1 MGRSGPIAG
10 RATRHGAGSRAGTGP
25 GPGARDADAMRRTA
39 SALLLALAAALP
51 GADTPLVI
59 PSGGTLVAVVE
70 PGAGAVGLY
79 SQEPSGSIRKG
90 GGLVLAEVEFMEKL
104 VVTEREGAIYPML
117 RVGSRNNMPTS
128 EDLVQLLTKSLDGA
142 LAKRPKDPAKPLA
155 VRVRDMENAFWAQP
169 HPHDGK
175 MVGAISDKYLMI
187 GIPSKRT
194 LMLYDT
200 SNEDLRFT
208 AMRALGPELYVASAF
223 GASRPSPQE
232 VIEAGL
238 KGLRTRITDGKALKE
253 AEEGAREQLE
263 ALALGPGVGDPNQPA
278 AALPPIDLW
287 IGAGPRGTF
296 LVIETTGPRAMLFQF
311 DGSSLTLRAVRNL
324 ALDLAANDIAGEA
337 IKSRPGENELLDA
350 VLRDQGRLQLAQ
362 RHRIID
368 LGGETDREKLREAL
382 RGQLAALV
390 ASRSAGGQVTTL
402 DAAINV
408 AEGKAIAT
416 LVMPKQRRIVSLDF
430 TGGNQLD
437 LASIRNY
444 SVDLGVAILSRMV
457 NERLQAQEAY
467 AAAGKQAAAG
477 QGASAKRN
485 LELALGLDPF
495 LHEKA
500 ARDPA
505 FSKVRGEAWWQ
516 PLLDETAAKAAAL
529 EAALKDR
536 AKPR

>member
-1 MGRSGPIAG
+1 
-10 RATRHGAGSRAGTGP
+10 
-25 GPGARDADAMRRTA
+25 MRRTA

-90 GGLVLAEVEFMEKL
+90 GGLVLAEVEFYERLVYGERGGAPYSVLRIGSLNNSPNTEKL
-104 VVTEREGAIYPML
+104 ME
-117 RVGSRNNMPTS
+117 
-128 EDLVQLLTKSLDGA
+128 QLTASLTAAVD
-142 LAKRPKDPAKPLA
+142 KRPKDPAKPLA
-155 VRVRDMENAFWAQP
+155 VRLREQENVFWSQQHAY
-169 HPHDGK
+169 DGK
-175 MVGAISDKYLMI
+175 IVGAISDRYLMI
-187 GIPSKRT
+187 GIPSKRA

-200 SNEDLRFT
+200 GNEDLRFT
-208 AMRALGPELYVASAF
+208 AMRALGPELFVPSAF
-223 GASRPSPQE
+223 GSSRPSPQE

-238 KGLRTRITDGKALKE
+238 RGLRARITDPKAQKE
-253 AEEGAREQLE
+253 AEEGARAQLE
-263 ALALGPGVGDPNQPA
+263 TLALGPGVGDPNQPA

-287 IGAGPRGTF
+287 IGAGPRSTF
-296 LVIETTGPRAMLFQF
+296 LVIEATGPRAMLFQY
-311 DGSSLTLRAVRNL
+311 DGAALTLRAVRNL

-368 LGGETDREKLREAL
+368 LGGETNREKLRESL
-382 RGQLAALV
+382 RTQLAGLV
-390 ASRSAGGQVTTL
+390 ATRSAGGRVTAL
-402 DAAINV
+402 DAAINL

-416 LVMPKQRRIVSLDF
+416 LVMPQQRRLISLDF

-444 SVDLGVAILSRMV
+444 SVDLGVAILSRMI

-467 AAAGKQAAAG
+467 AAAGKQAGSG
-477 QGASAKRN
+477 QAVGAKSN

-500 ARDPA
+500 AKDPA

-516 PLLDETAAKAAAL
+516 PLLDEAAAKAAAL

-536 AKPR
+536 TKPR